1 MLRPLRLALLLALS
15 LAPFT
20 AARAAPGAAEP
31 RPVTLP
37 GPDGLALQA
46 LLLLPEGGAPG
57 IPVIALHGCGGL
69 AGRDGRTIRL
79 GARERDWAAR
89 LLAAGHPVLFPESFL
104 SRGLGPA
111 CGVRDFPAGGEVRG
125 ADALAAAAW
134 ARAQPWAAPGGAL
147 LLGWSHGG
155 STVLAAAA
163 AAPPGLIR
171 GGVSFYPG
179 CGPSR
184 RAWAEAR
191 VPLLLL
197 LGARDDWTPPAACHA
212 WAAMQPAGR
221 VGLQEFPTA
230 GHGFDA
236 PGEAPRERS
245 LPDGR
250 RVTVGPDPAARALAI
265 PRAMDFLAMLAR

>member
-1 MLRPLRLALLLALS
+1 MLLPARLALLLALI
-15 LAPFT
+15 LPVA
-20 AARAAPGAAEP
+20 AARAAEP

-37 GPDGLALQA
+37 GPGGLALQA
-46 LLLLPEGGAPG
+46 LLLTPEGGAPG

-69 AGRDGRTIRL
+69 AGRDGKTIRL

-89 LLAAGHPVLFPESFL
+89 LLAAGHPVIFPESFV

-111 CGVRDFPAGGEVRG
+111 CGLRDFPAGGEVRG
-125 ADALAAAAW
+125 GDALATAAW
-134 ARAQPWAAPGGAL
+134 AQAQPWAAPGGAL

-171 GGVSFYPG
+171 GGVAFYPG

-184 RAWAEAR
+184 RARAEAR
-191 VPLLLL
+191 MPLLLL

-221 VGLQEFPTA
+221 VALQDFATA

-236 PGEAPRERS
+236 PGETLPRERS
-245 LPDGR
+245 LADGR
-250 RVTVGPDPAARALAI
+250 RVTVGPDPAARAVAI
-265 PRAMDFLAMLAR
+265 PRAMDFLATLSR